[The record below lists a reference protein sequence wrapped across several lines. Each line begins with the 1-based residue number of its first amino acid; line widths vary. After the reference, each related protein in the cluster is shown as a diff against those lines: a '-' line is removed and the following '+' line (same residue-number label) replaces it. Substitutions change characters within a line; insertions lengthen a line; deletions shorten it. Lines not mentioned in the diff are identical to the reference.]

1 MARKKQEC
9 PECEE
14 IPVWITTFGDL
25 NTLLLSFFVMIFSIG
40 KDIPKEV
47 QLILSA
53 FSDSLGF
60 FEGGQTLEKGKLE
73 QMGMNLETLPSQV
86 TGRSLARAKAQ
97 ALSIFKPEI
106 QAKKVRIEEE
116 ERGIIISLVGAD
128 FFEPGSAQLTPAIE
142 EVLKKV
148 SYLLKQLNRY
158 TRIEGHSGSKEIQI
172 PSPYPNERSYNNS
185 WDLGAARSINVVLFL
200 QSLGVEPSLMQA
212 LTYGSYRPL
221 ATEGDTRTPEGEAHN
236 RRIDIVILPFKEPGK
251 NPFEKKPKITPSIEN
266 LIPDT

>member
-14 IPVWITTFGDL
+14 VPVWITTFGDL

-97 ALSIFKPEI
+97 ALSIFKPEV

-116 ERGIIISLVGAD
+116 ERGLIISLVGAD
-128 FFEPGSAQLTPAIE
+128 YFEPGSAQLTPAIE

-158 TRIEGHSGSKEIQI
+158 TRIEGHSGSKEIEI
-172 PSPYPNERSYNNS
+172 ASPYPNEREYKNS
-185 WDLGAARSINVVLFL
+185 WDLGAARSINVTMFL

-221 ATEGDTRTPEGEAHN
+221 VAEEDTKTPEGEAHN
-236 RRIDIVILPFKEPGK
+236 RRIDIVILPFKEPTK
-251 NPFEKKPKITPSIEN
+251 NKFEKKPNPPPSIEN

>member
-9 PECEE
+9 PECDEVP
-14 IPVWITTFGDL
+14 IWITTFGDL
-25 NTLLLSFFVMIFSIG
+25 NTLLLSFFVMIFSVG

-60 FEGGQTLEKGKLE
+60 FEGGQTLEKGRLE

-106 QAKKVRIEEE
+106 QAKKVRVQED
-116 ERGIIISLVGAD
+116 ERGLIISLIGAD
-128 FFEPGSAQLTPAIE
+128 YFEPGSAQLTPALE
-142 EVLKKV
+142 DVLKKV

-158 TRIEGHSGSKEIQI
+158 TRIEGHSGTKEVETG
-172 PSPYPNERSYNNS
+172 SPYPNEREYINS
-185 WDLGAARSINVVLFL
+185 WDLAAARSIQVTMFL
-200 QSLGVEPSLMQA
+200 QNLGVEPSFMQA
-212 LTYGSYRPL
+212 LSYGSYRPL
-221 ATEGDTRTPEGEAHN
+221 DMEGDTKTPEGEAHN
-236 RRIDIVILPFKEPGK
+236 RRIDIVVLPFKEPLK
-251 NPFEKKPKITPSIEN
+251 NKFENTPKTTPSIEN